1 MKLSRKSD
9 YALRAL
15 VTLAMREGKGH
26 MSIRELAKLNDIPK
40 RFLEQIMLELKEKG
54 IVRSIA
60 GRIGGFDLAMPAE
73 QITMGRIVRI
83 FDEMLAPIP
92 CVSATHYEPCS
103 QESVCRFRRVLLD
116 IRNYTVK
123 RMEEATLATIAAGPP
138 VERKEVFHPVF
149 EFAEGI

>member
-15 VTLAMREGKGH
+15 VTLAGRSGGGH
-26 MSIRELAKLNDIPK
+26 MSVRELAELNDVPK
-40 RFLEQIMLELKEKG
+40 RFLEQIMLELKAKG

-60 GRIGGFDLAMPAE
+60 GRVGGFELAMAPE
-73 QITMGRIVRI
+73 HITMGRIVRI

-103 QESVCRFRRVLLD
+103 QEMTCRFRRVLLD

-123 RMEEATLATIAAGPP
+123 RMEEATLASIAAGPP
-138 VERKEVFHPVF
+138 VQRIEVFDPQF
-149 EFAEGI
+149 EYADGI